1 MPNRRSAC
9 QFTRTSPAIA
19 DVRAAEYVFRVSA
32 IKARMPKKLRPIFVV
47 AALLLLPSGS
57 VHATDKS
64 DVATV
69 DAGLGACQ
77 ADFTVKDGSGK
88 PIYGA
93 KINVS
98 IKYGFLNKR
107 EIDLEDATNSDGKAL
122 FTGLP
127 NFPKNPLDFVVT
139 NGAASKTITDDPSS
153 ICRAVFEVALPD
165 H

>member
-1 MPNRRSAC
+1 MRIIKITLRSALVGSLAC
-9 QFTRTSPAIA
+9 ITLFIPAS
-19 DVRAAEYVFRVSA
+19 VRATD
-32 IKARMPKKLRPIFVV
+32 RP
-47 AALLLLPSGS
+47 
-57 VHATDKS
+57 

-69 DAGLGACQ
+69 DAGLGACR

-107 EIDLEDATNSDGKAL
+107 EIDLEDATNSDGKAA

-127 NFPKNPLDFVVT
+127 NFPKKPLDFIVT
-139 NGAASKTITDDPSS
+139 NGTASKTITDDPSA
-153 ICRAVFEVALPD
+153 ICRAVLDVTL
-165 H
+165 